1 MALIRNL
8 IHRYLE
14 NQSARRQDAE
24 FRAWAEGVVRS
35 VPYGFS
41 SAGES
46 ERIRVEA
53 YVDRLAFALQ
63 TREIK

>member
-1 MALIRNL
+1 MIRKLLN
-8 IHRYLE
+8 RYLA
-14 NQSARRQDAE
+14 NHKARRQDAA

-35 VPYGFS
+35 VPYGFT

-53 YVDRLAFALQ
+53 FVDRLAFALQ
-63 TREIK
+63 TRQL